1 MDLILKDG
9 TRFEVDSEESYGSI
23 AMMACSHENLL
34 GMLAHCTAENMA
46 TYQIDDAG
54 TIIRT
59 KSNQVAVYNVESVRT
74 IGGYNYILR
83 IDFRDKTD
91 MDILQE
97 RLELAEAQITELQE
111 AIVEGA
117 L

>member
-1 MDLILKDG
+1 MDLILRDG

-23 AMMACSHENLL
+23 TMMPCSHEDLL